1 METLRIGDMR
11 LRSGLET
18 WNKQTNVEHRDN
30 CKCTDGILDRLFRF
44 QAAGFI
50 GMRFAA
56 VCEKIVHVLLPTNSV
71 ATLFSQNATQVK
83 NFNRTLVNK
92 IFNLL
97 ILNGPLDPVPSTKAG
112 FAPPCHGCP
121 SGTDRFAAAY
131 ARLDARSPSMRF
143 DAQDRRL

>member
-1 METLRIGDMR
+1 MR

-44 QAAGFI
+44 QAAGFS

-71 ATLFSQNATQVK
+71 ATLFSQNTIQVK
-83 NFNRTLVNK
+83 NLSRTLLNK

-97 ILNGPLDPVPSTKAG
+97 ILNEPIDPVPSTKAW
-112 FAPPCHGCP
+112 FAPPCHGC
-121 SGTDRFAAAY
+121 
-131 ARLDARSPSMRF
+131 
-143 DAQDRRL
+143 Q

>member
-71 ATLFSQNATQVK
+71 ATLFSQDADQVK
-83 NFNRTLVNK
+83 NFSRTLVNK
-92 IFNLL
+92 MFSLR
-97 ILNGPLDPVPSTKAG
+97 ILN
-112 FAPPCHGCP
+112 
-121 SGTDRFAAAY
+121 
-131 ARLDARSPSMRF
+131 
-143 DAQDRRL
+143 

>member
-1 METLRIGDMR
+1 MR
-11 LRSGLET
+11 LRSDLET

-30 CKCTDGILDRLFRF
+30 CKCTDGILYRLFRF

-71 ATLFSQNATQVK
+71 ATLFTQNTAQVK
-83 NFNRTLVNK
+83 NFSRTLVNK

-131 ARLDARSPSMRF
+131 ARLGARSPSMRF

>member
-1 METLRIGDMR
+1 MR

-56 VCEKIVHVLLPTNSV
+56 VCEKIVNVLLPTNSV
-71 ATLFSQNATQVK
+71 ATLFSQNAIQVK
-83 NFNRTLVNK
+83 NLSRTLVNK

-97 ILNGPLDPVPSTKAG
+97 ILNGPIDPVPSTKAG

-121 SGTDRFAAAY
+121 SGMDLFAAAY
-131 ARLDARSPSMRF
+131 VRLDVRSPSMRF